1 MGVYIGKSARR
12 SLSAETRWRDCEEA
26 PAAQAG
32 PKRREAIALE
42 LDIGKSAR
50 RSPSAETRWRDCEEA
65 PAAQAGPKRREA
77 LAPQARHGKLDTRFK
92 KKLTARRL

>member
-32 PKRREAIALE
+32 PKRREALAPEARHWEKRKALAQRRNALE
-42 LDIGKSAR
+42 GLRGGSCRTSRTEASRGASA
-50 RSPSAETRWRDCEEA
+50 
-65 PAAQAGPKRREA
+65 
-77 LAPQARHGKLDTRFK
+77 
-92 KKLTARRL
+92 

>member
-32 PKRREAIALE
+32 PKRREA
-42 LDIGKSAR
+42 
-50 RSPSAETRWRDCEEA
+50 
-65 PAAQAGPKRREA
+65 
-77 LAPQARHGKLDTRFK
+77 LAPEARHGKLDTGFK
-92 KKLTARRL
+92 KINGATFAK